1 MIFVKTFVE
10 GELVAGIARRFKF
23 SHGEKLL
30 VREETNRGVMAAWR
44 RAWTWRDSE
53 LFVIIEDDVEMSP
66 HWYRAAVNMWTKYGD
81 RWGLLPLT
89 EKHISENT
97 ITAGSSWLGWDSRT
111 RSSVSQLVTQST
123 SLH

>member
-1 MIFVKTFVE
+1 M
-10 GELVAGIARRFKF
+10 AGIARRVKF

-30 VREETNRGVMAAWR
+30 VREETNGGVMAAWR
-44 RAWTWRDSE
+44 RAWTWRDGE

-81 RWGLLPLT
+81 RWVFWLLLRD
-89 EKHISENT
+89 ISDNR

-123 SLH
+123 SLR